1 MIFYIMSTLMI
12 LSLSGIL
19 PYDCLHN
26 TICGVILIIGCILRV
41 IDFKLNINITNT
53 IFGKSRKIQISL

>member
-26 TICGVILIIGCILRV
+26 AICSVILIIGCILRV

>member
-1 MIFYIMSTLMI
+1 MI